1 MKKINKQSLQQT
13 IQQMGQSEMGQS
25 DMGMPQTGMPQMGQP
40 QMGMP
45 QQPQMGMPQMGMPQM
60 GQPQMGQPQ
69 MGQPQ
74 MGMGGGGGAANGGS
88 YLPDGKTDTF
98 PSAIDT
104 YMMNRQTSQT
114 PVRGAIDPRSAY
126 GSGFNSAMQQPP
138 EEEEFDE
145 VEEEE
150 EDDMDNAE
158 DAMAEGYKSQFRDS
172 IISLLGDSNV
182 SASLVEQLEGV
193 FEAAVQD
200 RVEKNV
206 TIVLEEVD
214 QNVKTYL
221 SNVTNNLVEKV
232 DDYLE
237 YVVEEWMTDNAVA
250 VEQGIKTQIAENFIT
265 GLKNLFENHYIDV
278 PAEKYN
284 VLDELYA
291 QNKGLHEQLNHRMND
306 NINLKKEVAL
316 TECAGIFVAETKDLA
331 DTQVAKLQALMEN
344 VSFGGPEEYRNKL
357 SAIKD
362 SYLNNARQY
371 SAPRIMH
378 EEQTFSKVKEVPTT
392 LVEGYASALGR
403 INKKV

>member
-13 IQQMGQSEMGQS
+13 IQQMAQSEMGQS
-25 DMGMPQTGMPQMGQP
+25 D
-40 QMGMP
+40 
-45 QQPQMGMPQMGMPQM
+45 MGMPQM

-74 MGMGGGGGAANGGS
+74 MGMPQMGQPQMGMPQQPQMGMGAAGGAANGGA
-88 YLPDGKTDTF
+88 YLPDGKTAMF

-126 GSGFNSAMQQPP
+126 GSGFNSGMQLPP
-138 EEEEFDE
+138 EEEEEFDE

-150 EDDMDNAE
+150 EDNMDNAE

-182 SASLVEQLEGV
+182 SSSLVEQLEGV

-206 TIVLEEVD
+206 SIVLEEVD